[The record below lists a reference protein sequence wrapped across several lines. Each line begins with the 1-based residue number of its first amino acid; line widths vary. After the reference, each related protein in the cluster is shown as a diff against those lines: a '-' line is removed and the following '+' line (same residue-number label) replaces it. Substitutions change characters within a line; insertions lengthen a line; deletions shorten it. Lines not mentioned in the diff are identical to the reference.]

1 MNKRTDRLRQLRS
14 FQSLLPTAYC
24 LLLALPLLARGAG
37 ESPQPVIDDA
47 RLAAD
52 GIRKLSGKHLI
63 LYTDV
68 PPSPQIEI
76 LPAVFDQAFPQ
87 WCQYFHVSAR
97 DHADWRVVGCLVRDK
112 PLFIRCGLMPENL
125 PVVHQGYFAM
135 GRLWVFDQSSDYYR
149 RHLLLHEGTHAFMTA
164 MLAGTGPPWYAEGT
178 AELLG
183 THRWLD
189 GRLTLGYMPQSRE
202 EVPQL
207 GRVRLVQ
214 EAVAAR
220 RAKHLQTVLDF
231 PAQALSETEAYG
243 WCWAAAA
250 LLDMHP
256 RYRDRFRTLYR
267 FAAKGEGLN
276 EELHRLFAGDWQP
289 LSEEW
294 QLFVV
299 EMEYGYDFAR
309 SAIDFAPGAPLP
321 AGGPTVRVAADRGW
335 QNSGWRLERG
345 VKYRLTASGRYQVG
359 TQPQP
364 WWCEPAGVSIRYYHG
379 RPLGVLLAAVRSDE
393 HHNGSTGLVRP
404 MVIGLG
410 ATVVPEQTGTLYLKI
425 NHSPGEL
432 AGNSG
437 SLAARVETEP
447 TP

>member
-1 MNKRTDRLRQLRS
+1 
-14 FQSLLPTAYC
+14 LPAVCC
-24 LLLALPLLARGAG
+24 LLWVWPPVARGGADRD
-37 ESPQPVIDDA
+37 QPPIDDA

-52 GIRKLSGKHLI
+52 GIRKLGGKHLT

-68 PPSPQIEI
+68 PPSSEIEI

-87 WCQYFHVSAR
+87 WCKYFHVSAQE
-97 DHADWRVVGCLVRDK
+97 HADWHVLGCLVRDK
-112 PLFIRCGLMPENL
+112 PRFIRCGMMPDNL
-125 PVVHQGYFAM
+125 PVVHEGYFAL

-164 MLAGTGPPWYAEGT
+164 LLGGTGPPWYAEGT

-183 THRWLD
+183 THRWAD
-189 GRLTLGYMPQSRE
+189 GRLTLGYMPESRAQ
-202 EVPQL
+202 VPQL

-214 EAVAAR
+214 DAVAAR
-220 RAKHLQTVLDF
+220 HAKHLQTILDF
-231 PAQALSETEAYG
+231 PPGAHSQTEAYA

-267 FAAKGEGLN
+267 FAAKGSGLN
-276 EELHRLFAGDWQP
+276 DELHRLFASDWQE

-309 SAIDFAPGAPLP
+309 SAIDFTPGAPLP
-321 AGGPTVRVAADRGW
+321 AAAATARVAADRGW

-345 VKYRLTASGRYQVG
+345 RKYRLTAFGRYQVG
-359 TQPQP
+359 TQPQT
-364 WWCEPAGVSIRYYHG
+364 WWCEPGGVSIRYYRG
-379 RPLGVLLAAVRSDE
+379 RPLGILLAALRSDARRG
-393 HHNGSTGLVRP
+393 GSTGLVRP

-410 ATVVPEQTGTLYLKI
+410 ATVVPPETGTLYLKI

-437 SLAARVETEP
+437 SLAVRIEAEAAP
-447 TP
+447 

>member
-1 MNKRTDRLRQLRS
+1 MCSQVGAWEQGETLLW
-14 FQSLLPTAYC
+14 SLVSLI
-24 LLLALPLLARGAG
+24 LLLACPLVVHGA
-37 ESPQPVIDDA
+37 QPAIDDA

-52 GIRKLSGKHLI
+52 GIRKLSGKHLT
-63 LYTDV
+63 LYTDL
-68 PPSPQIEI
+68 PRSEQIEI

-87 WCQYFHVSAR
+87 WCQYFRVSAQE
-97 DHADWRVVGCLVRDK
+97 HADWRVVGCLVRDK
-112 PLFIRCGLMPENL
+112 PRFIRCGLMPDNL
-125 PVVHQGYFAM
+125 PLVHQGYFAM
-135 GRLWVFDQSSDYYR
+135 GQLWVFDQSSDYYR

-164 MLAGTGPPWYAEGT
+164 FLDGTGPPWYAEGT

-183 THRWLD
+183 THRWSD
-189 GRLTLGYMPQSRE
+189 GRLTLGIMPASRE

-214 EAVAAR
+214 DAVAAY

-231 PAQALSETEAYG
+231 PPQALSETEAYA

-256 RYRDRFRTLYR
+256 RYRDRFRTLYH
-267 FAAKGEGLN
+267 FAAKDGRLN
-276 EELHRLFAGDWQP
+276 EELHRLFADDWQQ

-309 SAIDFAPGAPLP
+309 SAIDFTPGAPLP
-321 AGGPTVRVAADRGW
+321 DAGPTVRVAANRGW
-335 QNSGWRLERG
+335 QNSGWQLQRG
-345 VKYRLTASGRYQVG
+345 VKYRLTASGRYQIG
-359 TQPQP
+359 TQPQI
-364 WWCEPAGVSIRYYHG
+364 WWSEPGGVSIRYYHG
-379 RPLGVLLAAVRSDE
+379 RPLGILLAAVRCDE
-393 HHNGSTGLVRP
+393 GHSHSTGLVRP
-404 MVIGLG
+404 MVIGLA
-410 ATVVPEQTGTLYLKI
+410 ATVVPAETGTLYLKI

-437 SLAARVETEP
+437 SLAVRVEAEAGP
-447 TP
+447 